1 MFIKN
6 VVTQNLCVNRIN
18 FMQTKSSCDIMFLI
32 GICFWVLTNQ
42 RRQTV
47 FKTWQ
52 KEEAII
58 PDKIFDKNKKNQAT
72 KAADGSSFTK

>member
-1 MFIKN
+1 
-6 VVTQNLCVNRIN
+6 
-18 FMQTKSSCDIMFLI
+18 MFLI

>member
-1 MFIKN
+1 
-6 VVTQNLCVNRIN
+6 
-18 FMQTKSSCDIMFLI
+18 MFLI

-42 RRQTV
+42 RSQTV